1 LIIDIIGLLELV
13 HIGAEAV
20 AAIQDVLALIEPD
33 EMPEYATLTLEEK
46 TALLKKCTKIVAN
59 LDLNLACYPLGYATT
74 ILFDLEGNP
83 VP

>member
-1 LIIDIIGLLELV
+1 MIIDIIGLLELV